1 MDVRRGNPRGTRV
14 MSHRGENRKW
24 WTLAA
29 VSFGL
34 FMIMLDNTVVN
45 VSLPAMQDSLGLQ
58 ISELEWIVTGY
69 ALTFGA
75 FMLTGGKLA
84 DLFGRRRIFIVGLVV
99 FTIASLFCGLASSA
113 AQLIGWRIVQGLGA
127 ALMNP
132 ATLSIIA
139 VTFPPRERGRA
150 IGIWVGVSAL
160 ALAVGPLV
168 GGALTEHIHWSWI
181 FFINVPIGI
190 AAVVAAVVFIDESRD
205 MSLEQRA
212 DVPGLLTSG
221 VGLFALTY
229 GLIEAN
235 NYGWGSPRIVGS
247 FVVAAVL
254 LIAFIALE
262 RHQKA
267 PMLDLSLFRDP
278 TFAGANTVMLF
289 SALAMFGVFFY
300 VSLYMQQVLLYTPV
314 QAGAA
319 FLPMTVLIIVI
330 APRAGHLADRIGSR
344 VLAGGGQ
351 LLVALSLLLY
361 ARLTVDSSFW
371 TLLLPMVVGGA
382 GMAMTMTPATAA
394 AMSAVRPD
402 KAGIGSAVLNS
413 ARQVG
418 GSIGIAITGA
428 VVASGLSAALARGAT
443 GPAAFVAGMHGGF
456 LLSAAV
462 AAASSVIAFTTL
474 RKHAHHEGPVVVV
487 E

>member
-1 MDVRRGNPRGTRV
+1 
-14 MSHRGENRKW
+14 
-24 WTLAA
+24 
-29 VSFGL
+29 
-34 FMIMLDNTVVN
+34 
-45 VSLPAMQDSLGLQ
+45 MQSSLGLQ

-84 DLFGRRRIFIVGLVV
+84 DLYGRRLIFIVGLVV
-99 FTIASLFCGLASSA
+99 FTIASLACGIAKSA
-113 AQLIGWRIVQGLGA
+113 GQLIAWRIVQGLGA

-132 ATLSIIA
+132 STLSIIA
-139 VTFPPRERGRA
+139 VSFPPRERGRA

-160 ALAVGPLV
+160 ALAIGPLI
-168 GGALTEHIHWSWI
+168 GGFLTEHIHWSWI

-190 AAVVAAVVFIDESRD
+190 AAVAAALVFIDESRD
-205 MSLEQRA
+205 TSLEQRA
-212 DVPGLLTSG
+212 DVPGLVSSG
-221 VGLFALTY
+221 IGLFALTY

-235 NYGWGSPRIVGS
+235 NHGWGAPRIVGS
-247 FVVAAVL
+247 FVLAGLMLA
-254 LIAFIALE
+254 AFIALE
-262 RHQKA
+262 RHQRA
-267 PMLDLSLFRDP
+267 PMLDLSLFRDA

-300 VSLYMQQVLLYTPV
+300 VSLYMQQVLGYTPV

-319 FLPMTVLIIVI
+319 FLPMTVLIITI

-344 VLAGGGQ
+344 LLAGGGQ
-351 LLVALSLLLY
+351 LLVALALLLY
-361 ARLTVDSSFW
+361 ARLGVDSSFW
-371 TLLLPMVVGGA
+371 ALLVPMVVGGA

-402 KAGIGSAVLNS
+402 KAGVGSAVLNS

-418 GSIGIAITGA
+418 GSIGIAVTGA
-428 VVASGLSAALARGAT
+428 AVASGFTAALARGE
-443 GPAAFVAGMHGGF
+443 PRPLAFVHGMHGGF

-462 AAASSVIAFTTL
+462 AAASSLIAFTTL
-474 RKHAHHEGPVVVV
+474 RKHHHADVPVPVAV

>member
-1 MDVRRGNPRGTRV
+1 VSGADAPGTLRGTRG

-45 VSLPAMQDSLGLQ
+45 VSLPAMQESLGLQ
-58 ISELEWIVTGY
+58 YSELEWIVTGY

-84 DLFGRRRIFIVGLVV
+84 DLFGRRRVFVVGLVV
-99 FTIASLFCGLASSA
+99 FTIASLGCGLARSA
-113 AQLIGWRIVQGLGA
+113 SGLIVWRIVQGLGA

-132 ATLSIIA
+132 STLSIIA

-168 GGALTEHIHWSWI
+168 GGFITEHIHWSWI

-190 AAVVAAVVFIDESRD
+190 AAVAAALVYIDESRD
-205 MSLEQRA
+205 TSLGQRA
-212 DVPGLLTSG
+212 DVPGLVTSG

-235 NYGWGSPRIVGS
+235 NYGWTSPRILLS
-247 FVVAAVL
+247 FGLAVVL
-254 LIAFIALE
+254 LASFIALE
-262 RHQKA
+262 RHQRA
-267 PMLDLSLFRDP
+267 PMLDLSLFRDR

-300 VSLYMQQVLLYTPV
+300 VSLYMQQVLRYTPV

-319 FLPMTVLIIVI
+319 FLPMTVLIITI
-330 APRAGHLADRIGSR
+330 APRAGQLADRIGSR
-344 VLAGGGQ
+344 MLAGGGQ
-351 LLVALSLLLY
+351 LLVAVSLLLY
-361 ARLTVDSSFW
+361 ARLTASSTFW
-371 TLLLPMVVGGA
+371 TLLLPMVMGGA

-402 KAGIGSAVLNS
+402 KAGVGSAVLNS
-413 ARQVG
+413 DRQVG
-418 GSIGIAITGA
+418 GSIGIA
-428 VVASGLSAALARGAT
+428 SWWC
-443 GPAAFVAGMHGGF
+443 
-456 LLSAAV
+456 
-462 AAASSVIAFTTL
+462 
-474 RKHAHHEGPVVVV
+474 
-487 E
+487 